1 MVPAPPDNPVVA
13 PSHGSGPVRVGR
25 LAPVNTRTAWTVYI
39 VLRLAFFA
47 VPFAALML
55 IGWPWWLAAITAT
68 LAAVSLSV
76 IFLSKPRE
84 SAAESIYTWRN
95 RDRTVDDIA
104 EDAAIAEA
112 ESTGTVAEDPGPDSA
127 DLNSTDLNS
136 TDFNSTE
143 RNSTER

>member
-1 MVPAPPDNPVVA
+1 MVPSPPDNPVVA

-112 ESTGTVAEDPGPDSA
+112 ESTGTGTVAEDPGPDSA

-143 RNSTER
+143 R